1 MNIYLIG
8 IILLGISVLI
18 NVIVIG
24 WLSSKNKEINGLND
38 YVDELGKKLNS
49 VVTTENQKTKVRD
62 KYNEIE
68 NDINN
73 GNNIDN
79 GVMPINATRKT
90 GSYKNRSRKSN
101 TPNS

>member
-8 IILLGISVLI
+8 LILLGISVLI

-24 WLSSKNKEINGLND
+24 WLSDSKKDVEILNKKIINLVKSKQKIMD
-38 YVDELGKKLNS
+38 
-49 VVTTENQKTKVRD
+49 TENKKKEVRT

-101 TPNS
+101 TSNS